1 MSRAS
6 LEERLSALEEAIEL
20 GRGRIDD
27 VRLEELEKVIRSA
40 GERRSLSAE
49 HTVVGFFGATG
60 SGKSSLFNAVT
71 GTQMARAH
79 VTRPTT
85 SEPLA
90 AVWGMD
96 GSEALLDWLKVNDRR
111 PVDEPF
117 NGDPKLSLILLDLPD
132 FDSIALEHRQIVER
146 LVGQVDVLVWVVDP
160 QKYAD
165 ETIHNDFIKPLSSH
179 AAVTACVLNQVDRL
193 PEREVP
199 RVLASLEDLLRADGL
214 GKVRILPASAKTGE
228 GVPAVRQMI
237 ARFATAKSAN
247 AQRLSAD
254 VDTAA
259 AKLGDEQAPGKLPKQ
274 RTGDMVRQV
283 ASGAGVD
290 VVADAVAASYRHRAG
305 VATGW
310 PLSAWLLRLRPDPL
324 KRLHLPTSQKQ
335 LERKEGRDADLHRT
349 ALPPLSAGQHASI
362 ARAVRGYADEAAKG
376 LGDGWHQAIRDTAN
390 ASVEKLPGELDRAI
404 AGTSLG
410 ARGSWWWVI
419 IGILQWVSLL
429 AALGGVLWYLASW
442 LLPMWSLPAPEIL
455 MYEGWPIPGLLIA
468 AGILL
473 GILLGIA
480 STAISAMVAAARRA
494 RAKHRLTK
502 AVEEVV
508 DREVV
513 APIDA
518 ERQRAVKFHQA
529 LRRAAGRK

>member
-20 GRGRIDD
+20 GRGRVDE
-27 VRLEELEKVIRSA
+27 VRIQELEKVIRSA

-60 SGKSSLFNAVT
+60 SGKSTLFNAVT
-71 GTQMARAH
+71 GAEMARAH

-90 AVWGMD
+90 AVWGVN
-96 GSEALLDWLKVNDRR
+96 GSEALLDWLQVADRR
-111 PVDEPF
+111 PVSEPF
-117 NGDPKLSLILLDLPD
+117 NGDPNLSLILLDLPD
-132 FDSIALEHRQIVER
+132 FDSIAAEHRVIAER
-146 LVGQVDVLVWVVDP
+146 LVDQVDVLVWVVDP

-165 ETIHNDFIKPLSSH
+165 ETIHNDFIKPLASH
-179 AAVTACVLNQVDRL
+179 AAVTACVLNQIDRL
-193 PEREVP
+193 PKHEVP
-199 RVLASLEDLLRADGL
+199 RVTASLEELLRSDGL
-214 GKVRILPASAKTGE
+214 GKVRILPASARTGE

-237 ARFATAKSAN
+237 ARFATSKAAN
-247 AQRLSAD
+247 AQRLAAD
-254 VDTAA
+254 VDAA
-259 AKLGDEQAPGKLPKQ
+259 AGKLGDEQAPGKLPKQ

-305 VATGW
+305 AVTGW
-310 PLSAWLLRLRPDPL
+310 PLTAWLLRLRPDPL
-324 KRLHLPTSQKQ
+324 KRLHLPESQRR
-335 LERKEGRDADLHRT
+335 EGRKEGRDADLHRT

-362 ARAVRGYADEAAKG
+362 ARAVRGYADDSAKG
-376 LGDGWHQAIRDTAN
+376 LGPGWHQSIRDTAN
-390 ASVEKLPGELDRAI
+390 AAVEKLPGELDRAI

-419 IGILQWVSLL
+419 VAIIQWIALL
-429 AALGGVLWYLASW
+429 AALVGVGWYLAAF
-442 LLPMWSLPAPEIL
+442 LLPIWSLPAPEIL
-455 MYEGWPIPGLLIA
+455 MYEGWPVPGLLVA
-468 AGILL
+468 AGVLL
-473 GILLGIA
+473 GILLGLA
-480 STAISAMVAAARRA
+480 STAIGAMVAAGKRA

-513 APIDA
+513 APIES
-518 ERQRAVKFHQA
+518 ERQRAVRFHQA
-529 LRRAAGRK
+529 LRRAGGRG